1 MRKTNGKPSL
11 NHIHSSR
18 KIKQKTDE
26 VSGTI
31 FKAAEVIIIAFL
43 NGCFMFVPYPW
54 LKGNIMAL

>member
-1 MRKTNGKPSL
+1 MRKTFGKPSL

-18 KIKQKTDE
+18 KIKKTDE

-43 NGCFMFVPYPW
+43 NGCFMFVPYP
-54 LKGNIMAL
+54 